1 MGGDPSL
8 KNKGRKMKAVV
19 AMLVFTLLWTQAAYG
34 AVTETTANGS
44 AQLRMQ
50 FPDVSNSHW
59 ALKHITK
66 LALEGIIQGDDKGN
80 FNPDNTVSQQD
91 VIIMAVRA
99 AGFEAEAMQKGA
111 VVLPVDAD
119 NYAKQY
125 IAEALDKGLLK
136 IGEETYTSPST
147 ASWGTRSATR
157 EWVAK
162 IVIRSLGKQTVADQ
176 LANTVSV
183 FKDNADITASM
194 LGYINAAA
202 NLHIVDGF
210 DDGTFKPQGLVTRAQ
225 MAAFLSRSDKYL
237 TTLQPGVTEGYV
249 SQFSDKNLILVS
261 PQGQSYTYTLSA
273 NVVFYTVKD
282 DTARIPSTY
291 IQPKMK
297 VSVIHDSNNVVYY
310 VEDMNESQTEPVKVA
325 GVLDQI
331 DINQLTVSVTTDK
344 GSQTYR
350 LSPSVSVVDQDG
362 KGSSLS
368 VLVKGAQLEMTVQGD
383 TVIQLALK
391 FVAVDKTGEAVLIS
405 IDTTGMSLTW
415 AEKATNKTESF
426 GFPAQLAVE
435 YNGTT
440 IGINQL
446 HPGDTVQYSVVNSKV
461 AGLTVTNAVIAPA
474 GTADNGKL
482 ESMDIT
488 KKIMTITNAD
498 GKLVAYRIN
507 DNATVT
513 IEGIPSSTLNDV
525 VVGDSL
531 KLGLANGG
539 VQNISVLNRAVRA
552 TLMSTIVNYNNDV
565 KVLTVQGADG
575 SVHAYKLTPSTSIVY
590 DGTTVTMDNFMNFF
604 GSGKKIDY
612 TASDTSLLSVKLAS
626 RYDGIIQQ
634 VNPATNEITLKLP
647 DNNIVT
653 FKLASAA
660 SVVAADSTGNS
671 LVALKPGDDVRLTL
685 TGNQDLAAS
694 VAVRKTIV
702 YRVGMIDL
710 QNQQFLLKTPTGA
723 ATTFSV
729 PSSAIVESSA
739 QTGLTLGNIAA
750 DSTLDVTF
758 TGNTIDKIRILDIV
772 RGKVTALDPAKGTLT
787 LQTYQNNTQTFTVG
801 TDAVYSQNSRLLAG
815 LNALKTDDRVEL
827 VKDLAGKYYIAVAVA
842 DQRTVSSYN
851 AYNKQIVL
859 KRVNIDD
866 QTNYDFMDNAY
877 IHQGTQTINP
887 NFLYDPNEVRI
898 YMIDGKIMELEKLN

>member
-1 MGGDPSL
+1 L
-8 KNKGRKMKAVV
+8 KNKGRKVKAVV
-19 AMLVFTLLWTQAAYG
+19 AMLVFSLLWTQAAYG

-66 LALEGIIQGDDKGN
+66 LALEGIIQGDDRGN

-91 VIIMAVRA
+91 VVIMAVRA
-99 AGFEAEAMQKGA
+99 AGFEAEALQKGA
-111 VVLPVDAD
+111 VVLPVDASD
-119 NYAKQY
+119 YAKPY

-136 IGEETYTSPST
+136 IGEETYTSSST
-147 ASWGTRSATR
+147 TSWGTRSATR

-176 LANTVSV
+176 LANTASV

-249 SQFSDKNLILVS
+249 SQFSDKNLTIVS
-261 PQGQSYTYTLSA
+261 AQGQSYTYTLSA
-273 NVVFYTVKD
+273 NVVFYTMKD

-291 IQPKMK
+291 IQQKMK

-310 VEDMNESQTEPVKVA
+310 VEDLNETQAEPVKVA

-331 DINQLTVSVTTDK
+331 DINQLTVTVTTDK
-344 GSQTYR
+344 GSQSYR
-350 LSPSVSVVDQDG
+350 LSPSVTVVDQEG

-368 VLVKGAQLEMTVQGD
+368 VLVKGTQLEMTVQGD
-383 TVIQLALK
+383 TVVQLALK
-391 FVAVDKTGEAVLIS
+391 TVSVDKTGEAVLIS
-405 IDTTGMSLTW
+405 IDTTGMTLTW
-415 AEKATNKTESF
+415 ADKTTNKTESF
-426 GFPAQLAVE
+426 GFPAQLAVA

-446 HPGDTVQYSVVNSKV
+446 HPGDTVQYSVVSSKV
-461 AGLTVTNAVIAPA
+461 TGLTVTNAVIAPE
-474 GTADNGKL
+474 GTADTGKL
-482 ESMDIT
+482 ESIDLA

-498 GKLVAYRIN
+498 SKLVAYRIN
-507 DNATVT
+507 DTATVT
-513 IEGIPSSTLNDV
+513 IEGIPSPTLNDV

-539 VQNISVLNRAVRA
+539 VQNINVLNRAVRA
-552 TLMSTIVNYNNDV
+552 TLMSTIVNFNNDV

-575 SVHAYKLTPSTSIVY
+575 TVHAFKLAPSTSIIY
-590 DGTTVTMDNFMNFF
+590 EGTTVTMDNFANFF

-612 TASDTSLLSVKLAS
+612 TASDATLLSVKLAS
-626 RYDGIIQQ
+626 RYDGIVQQ
-634 VNPATNEITLKLP
+634 VNPATNEITLKLS

-660 SVVAADSTGNS
+660 SVIAADSTGNS

-685 TGNQDLAAS
+685 TGTQDLAAS

-702 YRVGMIDL
+702 YRVGTIDL
-710 QNQQFLLKTPTGA
+710 QIQQLLLETQTGA
-723 ATTFSV
+723 TTTFSV
-729 PSSAIVESSA
+729 PSSATIESSA
-739 QTGLTLGNIAA
+739 QTGLTLSNIAA
-750 DSTLDVTF
+750 DSMLSVTF
-758 TGNTIDKIRILDIV
+758 TGNTIDKIRILDVV
-772 RGKVTALDPAKGTLT
+772 RGKVTGLDPAKGTLT
-787 LQTYQNNTQTFTVG
+787 LLTYQNNSQTFTVG

-827 VKDLAGKYYIAVAVA
+827 VQDLSGKFYITVAVV

-877 IHQGTQTINP
+877 IHQGTETINP

-898 YMIDGKIMELEKLN
+898 YMIEGKIMELEKLN

>member
-1 MGGDPSL
+1 
-8 KNKGRKMKAVV
+8 
-19 AMLVFTLLWTQAAYG
+19 
-34 AVTETTANGS
+34 
-44 AQLRMQ
+44 
-50 FPDVSNSHW
+50 
-59 ALKHITK
+59 
-66 LALEGIIQGDDKGN
+66 
-80 FNPDNTVSQQD
+80 
-91 VIIMAVRA
+91 
-99 AGFEAEAMQKGA
+99 
-111 VVLPVDAD
+111 
-119 NYAKQY
+119 
-125 IAEALDKGLLK
+125 LK
-136 IGEETYTSPST
+136 IGEETYTSSST
-147 ASWGTRSATR
+147 TSWGTRSATR

-176 LANTVSV
+176 LANTASV

-249 SQFSDKNLILVS
+249 SQFSDKNLTIVS
-261 PQGQSYTYTLSA
+261 AQGQSYTYTLSA
-273 NVVFYTVKD
+273 NVVFYTMKD

-291 IQPKMK
+291 IQQKMK

-310 VEDMNESQTEPVKVA
+310 VEDLNETQAEPVKVA

-331 DINQLTVSVTTDK
+331 DINQLTVTVTTDK
-344 GSQTYR
+344 GSQSYR
-350 LSPSVSVVDQDG
+350 LSPSVTVVDQEG

-368 VLVKGAQLEMTVQGD
+368 VLVKGTQLEMTVQGD
-383 TVIQLALK
+383 TVVQLALK
-391 FVAVDKTGEAVLIS
+391 TVSVDKTGEAVLIS
-405 IDTTGMSLTW
+405 IDTTGMTLTW
-415 AEKATNKTESF
+415 ADKTTNKTESF
-426 GFPAQLAVE
+426 GFPAQLAVA

-446 HPGDTVQYSVVNSKV
+446 HPGDTVQYSVVSSKV
-461 AGLTVTNAVIAPA
+461 TGLTVTNAVIAPE
-474 GTADNGKL
+474 GTADTGKL
-482 ESMDIT
+482 ESIDLA

-498 GKLVAYRIN
+498 SKLVAYRIN
-507 DNATVT
+507 DTATVT
-513 IEGIPSSTLNDV
+513 IEGIPSPTLNDV

-539 VQNISVLNRAVRA
+539 VQNINVLNRAVRA
-552 TLMSTIVNYNNDV
+552 TLMSTIVNFNNDV

-575 SVHAYKLTPSTSIVY
+575 TVHAFKLAPSTSIIY
-590 DGTTVTMDNFMNFF
+590 EGTTVTMDNFANFF

-612 TASDTSLLSVKLAS
+612 TASDATLLSVKLAS
-626 RYDGIIQQ
+626 RYDGIVQQ
-634 VNPATNEITLKLP
+634 VNPATNEITLKLS

-660 SVVAADSTGNS
+660 SVIAADSTGNS

-685 TGNQDLAAS
+685 TGTQDLAAS

-702 YRVGMIDL
+702 YRVGTIDL
-710 QNQQFLLKTPTGA
+710 QIQQLLLETQTGA
-723 ATTFSV
+723 TTTFSV
-729 PSSAIVESSA
+729 PSSATIESSA
-739 QTGLTLGNIAA
+739 QTGLTLSNIAA
-750 DSTLDVTF
+750 DSMLSVTF
-758 TGNTIDKIRILDIV
+758 TGNTIDKIRILDVV
-772 RGKVTALDPAKGTLT
+772 RGKVTGLDPAKGTLT
-787 LQTYQNNTQTFTVG
+787 LLTYQNNSQTFTVG

-827 VKDLAGKYYIAVAVA
+827 VQDLSGKFYITVAVV

-877 IHQGTQTINP
+877 IHQGTETINP

-898 YMIDGKIMELEKLN
+898 YMIEGKIMELEKLN